1 MHELIPY
8 NKPIWVLL
16 VLFLWRTYTNV
27 VHLSWELRKGSSNG
41 MGGQLLSELYAPTST
56 ALGTEF
62 REHTEE

>member
-16 VLFLWRTYTNV
+16 VLFLWRTHTNT
-27 VHLSWELRKGSSNG
+27 VHLSWELRKDSTNG
-41 MGGQLLSELYAPTST
+41 MAGQLLSELYAPTST

-62 REHTEE
+62 TEQSEE